1 MNILSLENVSKNYGF
16 RPLFES
22 VTLGLEDRD
31 KIGIIGANGSGKTT
45 LLKII
50 AGVEEPDT
58 GRVTRAKGKSLAYL
72 SQNPPY
78 DENLTVLETIFASSS
93 GIMQT
98 IRDYEDV
105 CHEVA
110 AGRHDAATLQRMS
123 DLQHELEEGGGWEIE
138 TNARSVLTKLDITDT
153 HAKMGALSGGQRKRV
168 ALAHEL
174 IFKPDILILDEPTNH
189 LDADTIEWLEDYLR
203 RYTGVLLL
211 VTHDRY
217 FLDRVTDRIFEIDR
231 GAVQNFNGNYA
242 YYLEK
247 KAEQETLRE
256 VEGHKREQL
265 IKKEL
270 AWLRRGAKARTRK
283 SKHRIEAAHALMAQP
298 KEQAKGEVDIAT
310 GSKRLGSKV
319 IELNGVSKSYGDNT
333 LIEDF
338 TYLVKRDDRIG
349 IIGAN
354 GSGKTTLLDMITG
367 RVAPDK
373 GEIEI
378 GQTVHIGY
386 YDQESRALND
396 EQRVIDYIRDIA
408 EYVTTNEGVQIT
420 AGKMLERFL
429 FTPAQQY
436 AVIGN
441 LSGGERRRLYLLRIL
456 MGSPN
461 VLLLDEPTND
471 LDIPTLIALEQYL
484 DDFPG
489 ALIVVSHDRYFLD
502 RTIDKVFRFTQGG
515 NVREYAGDY
524 TAYLEAELASPSRTT
539 PSDQS
544 GGHPSSNQEA
554 SRAPNSPP
562 VSGASADG
570 VVSSDSPPVLGG
582 VAATSADGVVSS
594 ESPPVLGGVAAAS
607 ADGVVPVAGTRAPNP
622 KAKKLTFK
630 ENREL
635 EALESRI
642 AETESR
648 LPEIENELAASA
660 TDAARVHELFLEQ
673 QRLNSQLEIDLTRWT
688 ELAER
693 VDG

>member
-1 MNILSLENVSKNYGF
+1 MNILSLENVSKNFGF
-16 RPLFES
+16 RPLFEN
-22 VTLGLEDRD
+22 VTLGLEERD

-50 AGVEEPDT
+50 AGAEQPDT
-58 GRVTRAKGKSLAYL
+58 GRITRAKRNSLAYL

-78 DENLTVLETIFASSS
+78 DETQTVLETIFASSS
-93 GIMQT
+93 GVMQT

-110 AGRHDAATLQRMS
+110 AGAHDEATMQRMS
-123 DLQHELEEGGGWEIE
+123 DLQHDLEMSGGWEIE
-138 TNARSVLTKLDITDT
+138 TNARAVLTRLDITDT
-153 HAKMGALSGGQRKRV
+153 SAKMGTLSGGQRKRV

-189 LDADTIEWLEDYLR
+189 LDADTIEWLEQYLA

-231 GAVQNFNGNYA
+231 GEVQNFSGNYA

-256 VEGHKREQL
+256 VEGHKRDQL

-283 SKHRIEAAHALMAQP
+283 SKHRVEAAHALMATP
-298 KEQAKGEVDIAT
+298 KEAAKADVDIAI

-319 IELNGVSKSYGDNT
+319 IEINGVSKSYGDNT
-333 LIEDF
+333 LIGDF
-338 TYLVKRDDRIG
+338 SYLVKRDDRIG
-349 IIGAN
+349 VIGAN

-367 RVAPDK
+367 RVPPDR
-373 GEIEI
+373 GAIEI

-396 EQRVIDYIRDIA
+396 DQRVIDYIRDVA

-429 FTPAQQY
+429 FTPAAQY

-471 LDIPTLIALEQYL
+471 LDIPTLIALEEYL
-484 DDFPG
+484 DDFNG

-502 RTIDKVFRFTQGG
+502 RTIENVFRFTEGG
-515 NVREYAGDY
+515 EVREYAGDY
-524 TAYLEAELASPSRTT
+524 TAYLEAHEREVASGSELEKAAHVRTASG
-539 PSDQS
+539 SD
-544 GGHPSSNQEA
+544 
-554 SRAPNSPP
+554 RVAPPLKHDATFI
-562 VSGASADG
+562 GANGSVQA
-570 VVSSDSPPVLGG
+570 
-582 VAATSADGVVSS
+582 
-594 ESPPVLGGVAAAS
+594 ESPKP
-607 ADGVVPVAGTRAPNP
+607 
-622 KAKKLTFK
+622 KKLTFK
-630 ENREL
+630 ELREFESL
-635 EALESRI
+635 ELRI
-642 AETESR
+642 AETEKR
-648 LPEIENELAASA
+648 LPQIEKELSTAA
-660 TDAARVHELFLEQ
+660 TDAGRVHELFLEQ
-673 QRLNSQLEIDLTRWT
+673 QQLNTQLETDLTRWT

-693 VDG
+693 VQG

>member
-1 MNILSLENVSKNYGF
+1 MNILSLENISKNYGF
-16 RPLFES
+16 KPLFEN

-45 LLKII
+45 LLRII

-58 GRVTRAKGKSLAYL
+58 GRVVRAKGQSLAYL

-93 GIMQT
+93 GVMQT
-98 IRDYEDV
+98 IRDYEAV
-105 CHEVA
+105 CHDVA
-110 AGRHDAATLQRMS
+110 AGNHDAATLERMS
-123 DLQHELEEGGGWEIE
+123 DLQHELEMNGGWDIE
-138 TNARSVLTKLDITDT
+138 ANARAVLQKLDITDT
-153 HAKMGALSGGQRKRV
+153 AAKMGTLSGGQRKRV

-203 RYTGVLLL
+203 RYTGALLL

-217 FLDRVTDRIFEIDR
+217 FLDRVTDRIFEVDR
-231 GAVQNFNGNYA
+231 ATVQNFSGNYA

-247 KAEQETLRE
+247 KAEQDELRE

-283 SKHRIEAAHALMAQP
+283 SKHRIEAAHTLMALP
-298 KEQAKGEVDIAT
+298 KEQVKGEVDIAI

-319 IELNGVSKSYGDNT
+319 IEINGVSKSYGTNK
-333 LIEDF
+333 LIDDF
-338 TYLVKRDDRIG
+338 TYLLKRDDRIG

-354 GSGKTTLLDMITG
+354 GSGKTTLLDMIVD
-367 RVAPDK
+367 RVKADS
-373 GEIEI
+373 GDIEM
-378 GQTVHIGY
+378 GTTVHVGY
-386 YDQESRALND
+386 YDQESRELND
-396 EQRVIDYIRDIA
+396 DQRVIDYIRDVA

-471 LDIPTLIALEQYL
+471 LDIPTLIALEEYL
-484 DDFPG
+484 DDFAG

-502 RTIDKVFRFTQGG
+502 RTIENVFRFEPGG
-515 NVREYAGDY
+515 HVREYAGDY
-524 TAYLEAELASPSRTT
+524 SAYLEAQAREDNVRTE
-539 PSDQS
+539 SDS
-544 GGHPSSNQEA
+544 D
-554 SRAPNSPP
+554 RAPQ
-562 VSGASADG
+562 
-570 VVSSDSPPVLGG
+570 SSTP
-582 VAATSADGVVSS
+582 TT
-594 ESPPVLGGVAAAS
+594 EK
-607 ADGVVPVAGTRAPNP
+607 P
-622 KAKKLTFK
+622 KAKKLTFN
-630 ENREL
+630 ELREF
-635 EALESRI
+635 ETVEKRI
-642 AETESR
+642 AETEKR
-648 LPEIENELAASA
+648 IPELEKELTAAAS
-660 TDAARVHELFLEQ
+660 DAGRVNQLFTEQ
-673 QRLNSQLEIDLTRWT
+673 QTLNSQLETDLARWA

-693 VDG
+693 AEG